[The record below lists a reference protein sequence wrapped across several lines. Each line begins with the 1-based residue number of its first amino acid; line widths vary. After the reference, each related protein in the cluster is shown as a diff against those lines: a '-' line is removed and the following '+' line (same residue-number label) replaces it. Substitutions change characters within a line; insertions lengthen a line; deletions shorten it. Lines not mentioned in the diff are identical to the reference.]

1 MFKPLI
7 DIFKY
12 LKIFQ
17 VYLGIRMYLIYVL
30 GLIASISEGIG
41 ILMLLPLLQSLDSDS
56 DVSKFDGGV
65 NEVLYRF
72 IEFLGFSDSIIS
84 ILLLISIAFLFKGL
98 ITFIALGLTASL
110 LGQLLKEIKV
120 KLFDLYSNMSY
131 GYFSTKNTGD
141 LINLINEQPTKALE
155 SFRHLSLLG
164 SHFINTIILMTL
176 AFMMTVSFGL
186 MALALGILLLIL
198 FLRMNSYVQNLSR
211 IAAEENGVLTK
222 WLIQSIHGFK
232 YLISTN
238 QIMLSNPSNAIL

>member
-17 VYLGIRMYLIYVL
+17 VYLGIRMYWIYVL
-30 GLIASISEGIG
+30 GTIASISEGIG

-84 ILLLISIAFLFKGL
+84 ILLLISIAFLFKGV

-120 KLFDLYSNMSY
+120 KLFNLYSNMSY

-164 SHFINTIILMTL
+164 SHFINTII
-176 AFMMTVSFGL
+176 
-186 MALALGILLLIL
+186 
-198 FLRMNSYVQNLSR
+198 
-211 IAAEENGVLTK
+211 
-222 WLIQSIHGFK
+222 
-232 YLISTN
+232 
-238 QIMLSNPSNAIL
+238 